1 MYQWVHGSGKS
12 QHFRAVN
19 QDTDLVLIQKEM
31 RSKRFKVVY
40 VVQREK
46 KKNEVL
52 HTYTP
57 IHLPLHQSATLPLGA
72 AMYVLI
78 EYSSY
83 LIILVLALKLIILL
97 HITFMSITFL
107 KVKAIHTILRVV
119 QKHTY
124 WISCCF

>member
-1 MYQWVHGSGKS
+1 MLYRG
-12 QHFRAVN
+12 
-19 QDTDLVLIQKEM
+19 
-31 RSKRFKVVY
+31 
-40 VVQREK
+40 K

-52 HTYTP
+52 HTYTL

-72 AMYVLI
+72 AMYILI

-124 WISCCF
+124 